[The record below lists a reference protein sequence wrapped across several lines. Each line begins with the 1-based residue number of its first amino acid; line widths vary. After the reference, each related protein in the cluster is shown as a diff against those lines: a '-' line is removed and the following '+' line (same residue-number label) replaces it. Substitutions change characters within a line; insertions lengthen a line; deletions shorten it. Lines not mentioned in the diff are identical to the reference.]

1 MRTTLTLNI
10 PDNVLL
16 AEARGITEGDALAEL
31 ARRGLEI
38 ELEEIQDGFWKGVK
52 LFPHLPDDPPV
63 TLELLNHLRD
73 ELPLSSPPDLIVATG
88 DRQSHSTFP

>member
-1 MRTTLTLNI
+1 MRTTLKI
-10 PDNVLL
+10 PDDVLL
-16 AEARGITEGDALAEL
+16 AARQRAEARGITIGDALAEL

-38 ELEEIQDGFWKGVK
+38 ELEEIQDGFWKGVR

-73 ELPLSSPPDLIVATG
+73 ELP
-88 DRQSHSTFP
+88 

>member
-38 ELEEIQDGFWKGVK
+38 ELEKFKTASGKASNCFRI
-52 LFPHLPDDPPV
+52 FPTTH
-63 TLELLNHLRD
+63 R
-73 ELPLSSPPDLIVATG
+73 
-88 DRQSHSTFP
+88 SHWNF